1 MISCKYYESLR
12 VININLTIILSVP
25 CLFNKLT
32 IFHYQVFL
40 RGYSSFNFANWEL
53 DFLFL
58 LLFLCFFSLMT
69 SSSTKISKS
78 TRLKTQKFV
87 TIHISEICNCFYK
100 INFLSDMARIVKHY
114 ITPSLLSI
122 ILFTIVLGQW
132 EHKNFYTFQTIIM
145 TKNTYPLMDLPN
157 MIMML
162 NQPPIHFHIFFLPD
176 ITKPK

>member
-1 MISCKYYESLR
+1 M
-12 VININLTIILSVP
+12 ININFTITLSVP

-40 RGYSSFNFANWEL
+40 QGYSSFNFANWEL

-78 TRLKTQKFV
+78 TSHKSQKFV
-87 TIHISEICNCFYK
+87 TIHISEICHCFHK
-100 INFLSDMARIVKHY
+100 INFLSDMARIVEHY
-114 ITPSLLSI
+114 ITPPLLSI

-132 EHKNFYTFQTIIM
+132 EHKNFYSKPLLWQKTHTHWWISQTW
-145 TKNTYPLMDLPN
+145 
-157 MIMML
+157 
-162 NQPPIHFHIFFLPD
+162 
-176 ITKPK
+176 

>member
-1 MISCKYYESLR
+1 M
-12 VININLTIILSVP
+12 ININFTITLSVP

-40 RGYSSFNFANWEL
+40 QGYSSFNFANWEL

-78 TRLKTQKFV
+78 TSHKSQKFV
-87 TIHISEICNCFYK
+87 TIHISEICHCFHK
-100 INFLSDMARIVKHY
+100 INFLSDMARIVEHY

-132 EHKNFYTFQTIIM
+132 EHKNFYS
-145 TKNTYPLMDLPN
+145 KPLLWQKH
-157 MIMML
+157 I
-162 NQPPIHFHIFFLPD
+162 PIDGSPKHDNDVEPTSNPFSHIFLAWYNK
-176 ITKPK
+176 TKKG